1 MGKVSAPGEDQKGKM
16 SETQDLELDP
26 TSQTL
31 EREHGQAATS
41 GNRGAWPFFEN
52 DEIEAAAQVLR
63 SGKVNYW
70 TGPEGGLFETEF
82 AKYIGTRHAVAL
94 ANGSVALELALRV
107 LGIGPGDEVVTT
119 PRTFIASASCAIAI
133 GARPI
138 FADVDRDS
146 QNITAESIRAAL
158 TPATKAIIAVHL
170 AGWPCEMDE
179 IMSLAR
185 EHDLKV
191 IEDCAQ
197 AHGGTYKG
205 QQVGSIGDIGAF
217 SFCQDKIMTTAG
229 EGGMLTLN
237 SDEQYE
243 SAWAYKDHG
252 KSYDAAFRRDHPPGF
267 RWLHE
272 SFGTNLRMTEIQS
285 AIGRLQLLKLPAWLK
300 KRHDYASQLNACFAD
315 LPGLRVTKP
324 PSHIGHAYYKHY
336 AFVIPSALRHN
347 WDRDRIQAE
356 IIKEGIPCFSGS
368 CSEIYLEK
376 AFPTEM
382 RPKQRLPVARELGET
397 SLMFQV
403 HPTLTR
409 EEIART
415 CEAVGHVMRKAAR

>member
-1 MGKVSAPGEDQKGKM
+1 MGKVSIPGENQKGKM
-16 SETQDLELDP
+16 SDTQDLELDP
-26 TSQTL
+26 TSTL
-31 EREHGQAATS
+31 ERERRQTATS
-41 GNRGAWPFFEN
+41 DDLGAWPFFEN
-52 DEIEAAAQVLR
+52 DEIEATAQVLR

-185 EHDLKV
+185 ERDLKV

-197 AHGGTYKG
+197 AHGATYKG
-205 QQVGSIGDIGAF
+205 RQVGSIGDIGAF

-252 KSYDAAFRRDHPPGF
+252 KSYDAAFRRNHPPGF

-272 SFGTNLRMTEIQS
+272 SFGTNWRMTEIQS
-285 AIGRLQLLKLPAWLK
+285 AIGRLQLLKLPVWLR
-300 KRHDYASQLNACFAD
+300 KRHDYASQLNACFAN
-315 LPGLRVTKP
+315 LPGLRVTVP
-324 PSHIGHAYYKHY
+324 PNHIGHAYYKHY
-336 AFVIPSALRHN
+336 VFVTPNALRPD

-356 IIKEGIPCFSGS
+356 IIQEGIPCFSGS

-376 AFPTEM
+376 AFPAEM
-382 RPKQRLPVARELGET
+382 RPKERLPVARELGET

-403 HPTLTR
+403 HPTLSP
-409 EEIART
+409 EEISMT
-415 CEAVGHVMRKAAR
+415 CEAVKRVICKATR